1 MNTAWNFCAEI
12 RSRLKMDSRG
22 LGIGMAFVVLAAAS
36 YFSRESFWEEA
47 WTGAKREDTRLIM
60 IDAGHGGNDP
70 GKVGVDGVLEKD
82 LNLQLA
88 KKLKTL
94 LEQQDME
101 VMLVREED
109 RGLYDENASNK
120 KVQDMKRRC
129 ELINEE
135 QPVCVVSIH
144 QNSYHEESIH
154 GAQVFYYSMSRESE
168 KLAKVLQSELVRV
181 AEPENTRQAKANDTY
196 YLLKKTE
203 APVVIVECGFLSN
216 WADCAKLQ
224 DENYQDKL
232 VWAIHM
238 GILKYMNSV

>member
-1 MNTAWNFCAEI
+1 
-12 RSRLKMDSRG
+12 MDSRG

-135 QPVCVVSIH
+135 QPFCVVSIH

-154 GAQVFYYSMSRESE
+154 GAQVFYYSTSRESE